1 MCVGGGGRAWD
12 GGAGERAVWWS
23 TWHGWMDGWMSKSL
37 CRHEEVD
44 PSHLGGAVWCGA
56 GIGGVEGAAAVD
68 WPHR

>member
-1 MCVGGGGRAWD
+1 MGVRGRGLFGGLPGMG
-12 GGAGERAVWWS
+12 
-23 TWHGWMDGWMSKSL
+23 GWMDGWMSKSV

-68 WPHR
+68 WLHR